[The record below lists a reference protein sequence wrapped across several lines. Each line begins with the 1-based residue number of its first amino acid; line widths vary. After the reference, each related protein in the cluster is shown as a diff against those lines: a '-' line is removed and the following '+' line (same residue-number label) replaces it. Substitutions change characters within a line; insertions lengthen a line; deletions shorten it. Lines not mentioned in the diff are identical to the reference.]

1 MVFII
6 LILVSLWNAR
16 RIVVIEEVPGELV
29 PFGSLAVFV
38 VRWGLV
44 GGHWVGGGCRLGLWY
59 TAGHLHEFICGIAHV
74 VTIMVQ
80 TKRVCHIEFFSLF
93 SKKLVLFYVPIP
105 GKYGVFSIIIMRICT
120 TNFRLSLTMFWRI
133 SSLFLKTEFDLNI
146 HFYRYIIIWLAQSC
160 KEKIPITPS

>member
-44 GGHWVGGGCRLGLWY
+44 GGHWVGGGRRLGLWY
-59 TAGHLHEFICGIAHV
+59 TAGHLHEFICGIVHV

-93 SKKLVLFYVPIP
+93 SKKLVLFLCTNTWKKWCFFNNYYENMYYKFQTELNNVLKNKQFIF
-105 GKYGVFSIIIMRICT
+105 KDRI
-120 TNFRLSLTMFWRI
+120 W
-133 SSLFLKTEFDLNI
+133 
-146 HFYRYIIIWLAQSC
+146 
-160 KEKIPITPS
+160 P